1 MELAQG
7 EFLGKQVKPHWAAA
21 HTALEALSGVVH
33 DVVVVERQ
41 VRHFV
46 HRHPVHAVVLP
57 FLGPEI
63 VGVHERVMGDVHDA
77 ATWMA
82 EDLAKS
88 SELFHHAGVVVP
100 EQVVEHLLGGEEEFL
115 VRLQV
120 AAGQK
125 QCAFKG
131 GTRAFGQQ
139 NFQVHA
145 VEAKHHHAG
154 GQRHVE
160 IGFLLREVY
169 HVAHEV
175 KLGWR
180 FEVAMQ
186 RGVDVQNR
194 DEKMW
199 ITVVKGSVPFGPM
212 FDAPSPQ
219 STSSSNRPRDLV
231 RAGVPA
237 IPGAKIQPQA
247 KELEE
252 VVLGAMMVEKSA
264 VNAVIDVLQPE
275 SFYVEAYGEVFRA
288 IQTLFNNSE
297 PIDLLTVTEQL
308 RKDGKLD
315 MLGGSHRVASLTSR
329 VASSA
334 NVEFHARIIA
344 QKHIQR
350 ELIRVSN
357 AIIEK
362 AYDETSDVFDL
373 LDEAESKLFEVAEG
387 NIRKSYE
394 SMSTVMRQALDDIEA
409 ARNNEDGVS
418 GVPSGFHDLDK
429 ITGGWQRSDMI
440 VLAAR
445 PGMGKTAFVLS
456 MARNMAVDHDIP
468 VAVFSLEMSAVQLVQ
483 RLISSETEINSD
495 KFRKGNLEEHEYQ
508 QLHSRCGK
516 LSKAPLFIDDT
527 PGLNIFELRAKCRRL
542 KAQHGID
549 MVIIDY
555 LQLMSAGS
563 DKGNREQEISSIS
576 RSIKGIAKEL
586 DVPIIALSQLSRN
599 VETRGGDKR
608 PLLSDLRESGA
619 IEQDADIV
627 AFIYRAEYYGITEH
641 PDGIDTAGLGELIL
655 AKHRH
660 GALDTIKMKFV
671 KNLAKFANYDTFG
684 DLGMAGGAMQP
695 NAAFGAPVTKTLPS
709 KMNDDPI
716 SGDDAPF

>member
-1 MELAQG
+1 M
-7 EFLGKQVKPHWAAA
+7 P
-21 HTALEALSGVVH
+21 
-33 DVVVVERQ
+33 
-41 VRHFV
+41 
-46 HRHPVHAVVLP
+46 
-57 FLGPEI
+57 
-63 VGVHERVMGDVHDA
+63 
-77 ATWMA
+77 
-82 EDLAKS
+82 
-88 SELFHHAGVVVP
+88 
-100 EQVVEHLLGGEEEFL
+100 
-115 VRLQV
+115 
-120 AAGQK
+120 
-125 QCAFKG
+125 
-131 GTRAFGQQ
+131 
-139 NFQVHA
+139 
-145 VEAKHHHAG
+145 
-154 GQRHVE
+154 
-160 IGFLLREVY
+160 
-169 HVAHEV
+169 
-175 KLGWR
+175 
-180 FEVAMQ
+180 

-709 KMNDDPI
+709 KMNDDAIP
-716 SGDDAPF
+716 GDDAPF

>member
-1 MELAQG
+1 MFDPSSSPSPAQG
-7 EFLGKQVKPHWAAA
+7 
-21 HTALEALSGVVH
+21 
-33 DVVVVERQ
+33 
-41 VRHFV
+41 
-46 HRHPVHAVVLP
+46 
-57 FLGPEI
+57 
-63 VGVHERVMGDVHDA
+63 
-77 ATWMA
+77 
-82 EDLAKS
+82 
-88 SELFHHAGVVVP
+88 
-100 EQVVEHLLGGEEEFL
+100 
-115 VRLQV
+115 
-120 AAGQK
+120 
-125 QCAFKG
+125 
-131 GTRAFGQQ
+131 
-139 NFQVHA
+139 
-145 VEAKHHHAG
+145 
-154 GQRHVE
+154 
-160 IGFLLREVY
+160 
-169 HVAHEV
+169 
-175 KLGWR
+175 
-180 FEVAMQ
+180 
-186 RGVDVQNR
+186 
-194 DEKMW
+194 
-199 ITVVKGSVPFGPM
+199 
-212 FDAPSPQ
+212 
-219 STSSSNRPRDLV
+219 RPRDLMRTGNALV
-231 RAGVPA
+231 
-237 IPGAKIQPQA
+237 PGAKVQPQA

-252 VVLGAMMVEKSA
+252 VVLGAMMMEKSA

-275 SFYVEAYGEVFRA
+275 SFYVEAHGEVFRA
-288 IQTLFNNSE
+288 IQTLFNKSE

-308 RKDGKLD
+308 RMDGKLD
-315 MLGGSHRVASLTSR
+315 MLGGSHRVAELTTR

-357 AIIEK
+357 TIIEK

-394 SMSTVMRQALDDIEA
+394 SMGAVMKQALEDIEA

-418 GVPSGFHDLDK
+418 GVPSGFNDLDK
-429 ITGGWQRSDMI
+429 LTGGWQRSDMI

-456 MARNMAVDHDIP
+456 MARNMAVDHQIP
-468 VAVFSLEMSAVQLVQ
+468 VAIFSLEMSAVQLVQ

-508 QLHSRCGK
+508 QLYSRVGK
-516 LSKAPLFIDDT
+516 LSDAPLFIDDT

-549 MVIIDY
+549 LVVIDY

-576 RSIKGIAKEL
+576 RSIKSIAKEL

-671 KNLAKFANYDTFG
+671 QRLAKFTNYNTF
-684 DLGMAGGAMQP
+684 AESAFGGAMQP
-695 NAAFGAPVTKTLPS
+695 NAAFSEPKTITVGS
-709 KMNDDPI
+709 KMNDDQGG
-716 SGDDAPF
+716 GDGVPF

>member
-1 MELAQG
+1 M
-7 EFLGKQVKPHWAAA
+7 
-21 HTALEALSGVVH
+21 
-33 DVVVVERQ
+33 
-41 VRHFV
+41 
-46 HRHPVHAVVLP
+46 
-57 FLGPEI
+57 
-63 VGVHERVMGDVHDA
+63 
-77 ATWMA
+77 
-82 EDLAKS
+82 
-88 SELFHHAGVVVP
+88 
-100 EQVVEHLLGGEEEFL
+100 
-115 VRLQV
+115 RL
-120 AAGQK
+120 
-125 QCAFKG
+125 
-131 GTRAFGQQ
+131 
-139 NFQVHA
+139 
-145 VEAKHHHAG
+145 
-154 GQRHVE
+154 
-160 IGFLLREVY
+160 
-169 HVAHEV
+169 
-175 KLGWR
+175 
-180 FEVAMQ
+180 
-186 RGVDVQNR
+186 GVDVQNR
-194 DEKMW
+194 NEKMW
-199 ITVVKGSVPFGPM
+199 ITVVKGSVPCRPM

-219 STSSSNRPRDLV
+219 NTSSSNRPRDLV

-445 PGMGKTAFVLS
+445 PGIGKTAFVLS

-671 KNLAKFANYDTFG
+671 KNLAKFTNYDTFG

-695 NAAFGAPVTKTLPS
+695 NAAFGSPVTKTLPS
-709 KMNDDPI
+709 KMNDDPV
-716 SGDDAPF
+716 SGGDAPF

>member
-1 MELAQG
+1 
-7 EFLGKQVKPHWAAA
+7 
-21 HTALEALSGVVH
+21 
-33 DVVVVERQ
+33 
-41 VRHFV
+41 
-46 HRHPVHAVVLP
+46 
-57 FLGPEI
+57 
-63 VGVHERVMGDVHDA
+63 
-77 ATWMA
+77 
-82 EDLAKS
+82 
-88 SELFHHAGVVVP
+88 
-100 EQVVEHLLGGEEEFL
+100 
-115 VRLQV
+115 
-120 AAGQK
+120 
-125 QCAFKG
+125 
-131 GTRAFGQQ
+131 
-139 NFQVHA
+139 
-145 VEAKHHHAG
+145 
-154 GQRHVE
+154 
-160 IGFLLREVY
+160 
-169 HVAHEV
+169 
-175 KLGWR
+175 
-180 FEVAMQ
+180 MQ